1 MTVPDDLLLAFFGES
16 SSRLLEMDAGEAMAS
31 ASDKNAVISFFGLDD
46 CRRCV
51 LDQQILVL
59 KEVTDR
65 YRDESSSDDITATR
79 VQERLGRLQQ
89 EPNLSQELKG
99 AMETMNDAARMA
111 VCKLALYCEEG
122 FVQTQSSTSSRT
134 LQDEGRLDRTKLME
148 YFGLCQAAL
157 KLPCVTDFLVEI
169 NRDRIFDARQSDGDQ
184 TDETDE
190 TNTSSS
196 AMVFRVT
203 DFLVEINRDRIFDAR
218 QSDGDQ
224 TDETD
229 ETNTSSSA
237 MVFPQSR
244 LEYVQRLLAKAIGW
258 DPVFVTSE
266 LRTIFVERPGEVDS
280 DYYDEPVVSLFQKL
294 VEEMMVAIR
303 SASLQLRAKQDT
315 ELLNDLGKGGST
327 RVVSMQYSEFEVD
340 QNGNRIESSQTNA
353 PESTVDERE
362 EDLSEEE
369 KKRQL
374 RLASE
379 AAILQ
384 QTILGELLS
393 MSEEE
398 RTDKLNQAAKASR
411 KFMEEAMALPPGQ
424 ERVDFLRGMD
434 ATTARQLAM
443 HKLWTGMLQANG
455 GQPPKIVRQ
464 K

>member
-157 KLPCVTDFLVEI
+157 KLPC
-169 NRDRIFDARQSDGDQ
+169 
-184 TDETDE
+184 
-190 TNTSSS
+190 
-196 AMVFRVT
+196 VT

>member
-148 YFGLCQAAL
+148 YFGLCQVAL

-184 TDETDE
+184 
-190 TNTSSS
+190 
-196 AMVFRVT
+196 
-203 DFLVEINRDRIFDAR
+203 
-218 QSDGDQ
+218 
-224 TDETD
+224 TD

>member
-122 FVQTQSSTSSRT
+122 FVKTQSSTSSRT

-157 KLPCVTDFLVEI
+157 KLPCVTDFMVEI

-184 TDETDE
+184 TDET
-190 TNTSSS
+190 NTSSS
-196 AMVFRVT
+196 
-203 DFLVEINRDRIFDAR
+203 
-218 QSDGDQ
+218 SSSS
-224 TDETD
+224 
-229 ETNTSSSA
+229 SSSA

-327 RVVSMQYSEFEVD
+327 RVVSMQYSEFDVD

-398 RTDKLNQAAKASR
+398 RTDKLNQAAEASR

-434 ATTARQLAM
+434 ATTSRQLAM